1 MAGVNVNAWIPI
13 QYGGPL
19 FKKFTEASV
28 LFRVTG
34 GGGGRTE
41 QMTSRTKTVPKE
53 GDVAVQFTAKGATYG
68 LDNGTVGTIDL
79 VAKKMTGAVA
89 LDDEDIK
96 DTAGFVNTVQA
107 KRDGAVR
114 GFARLLDNAAF
125 AVTGTPT
132 AEPDMSAP
140 YDSLYRQVTNYL
152 GGANIQTWDRS
163 SGTAAELRAAVLE
176 TIDIAENSDWAT
188 DDLVVL
194 ANQSFRQYLRN
205 QTIDGSNGL
214 PIWSTAENTIMNHS
228 VQWGRGLR
236 KTAVATQNPTGNP
249 LMIVGPP
256 SLIVAGI
263 REQLAWRVTDAQTG
277 IGALSDTSYVLASQ
291 RTGFNIGDASAFGI
305 LELVP

>member
-1 MAGVNVNAWIPI
+1 MAGVNVNAWIPVE
-13 QYGGPL
+13 YGGKL
-19 FKKFTEASV
+19 FQKFMESSA
-28 LFRVTG
+28 LFRVSSG
-34 GGGGRTE
+34 PGGRSE
-41 QMTSRTKTVPKE
+41 PMTSRTKTVPKE

-68 LDNGTVGTIDL
+68 LDNGSVSTIDL
-79 VAKKMTGAVA
+79 VAKKLTGAVA

-125 AVTGTPT
+125 AVTAAAT
-132 AEPDMSAP
+132 AEPDMSVP
-140 YDSLYRQVTNYL
+140 YSSLYRQVSQYL
-152 GGANIQTWDRS
+152 SGANIFTWDRS
-163 SGTAAELRAAVLE
+163 SGTAAELRTAVLSAV
-176 TIDIAENSDWAT
+176 DVAENSDWAT

-194 ANQSFRQYLRN
+194 MNQGFRQYLRG

-214 PIWSTAENTIMNHS
+214 PIWSTAENTIMNHGI
-228 VQWGRGLR
+228 QWGRGLR

-249 LMIVGPP
+249 LMIIGPP
-256 SLIVAGI
+256 GMIVPGI

-277 IGALSDTSYVLASQ
+277 IGALSDTAYVLASQ

-305 LELVP
+305 VELVP

>member
-132 AEPDMSAP
+132 AEPDMSVP

>member
-96 DTAGFVNTVQA
+96 DSAGFVNTVQA

-114 GFARLLDNAAF
+114 GFAQLLDNAAF

-132 AEPDMSAP
+132 AEPDMAVP

-176 TIDIAENSDWAT
+176 TIDIAENSAWAT
-188 DDLVVL
+188 NDLVVL
-194 ANQSFRQYLRN
+194 VNQSFRQYLRN

-214 PIWSTAENTIMNHS
+214 PIWSTAENTIMNHP
-228 VQWGRGLR
+228 VQWGRALR

-263 REQLAWRVTDAQTG
+263 REQLAWRVTDAQSG
-277 IGALSDTSYVLASQ
+277 IGALSDTAYVLASQ